1 MSNLLAEQAGPETD
15 RQAGGAA
22 WPTGPTWPTCSTWP
36 ACSTWHRRL
45 LLVIACLLGLAVSSG
60 GWWAFVPHVFLG
72 GNNDFVMTYAGAS
85 LAGSGKLY
93 DVDATLRV
101 ETPLGDSPQFLMY
114 MRFPYCAALVSPLR
128 RLSYR
133 SAYWIWQ
140 GVSLAAV
147 LVFAIFWPAPRRWMT
162 ALACC
167 WSLPLA
173 ACFVMGQDVTLVM
186 AALAVSLALFFRGK
200 PFAAGLVL
208 SLCSIKFHLFLTLPI
223 LILARR
229 WWRFGG
235 GVAAGGAALLGISF
249 LVEGW
254 SWPVQWVRVLRM
266 PVLTPSYSLMPNL
279 NGLFAGLP
287 HAALLAGAGTCAVI
301 AAAWMVMRSGDSAD
315 AFAAMLIGGLLL
327 SYHGFIADATMLVP
341 AGLLLIRNQTWRG
354 YRTVGLVLLS
364 SLAFLPFRLEHPPY
378 RPAAILLLAFVAL
391 AAIPAVPQWWRRV
404 TVPQPSQSCQSI
416 D

>member
-1 MSNLLAEQAGPETD
+1 MSNLPAEQAGPEAD
-15 RQAGGAA
+15 RRAGGTD
-22 WPTGPTWPTCSTWP
+22 WPTSPTCTFTW
-36 ACSTWHRRL
+36 RQRL
-45 LLVIACLLGLAVSSG
+45 LLGIACLLGLAVTSS

-133 SAYWIWQ
+133 SAYWTWQ
-140 GVSLAAV
+140 AVSLAAV

-167 WSLPLA
+167 WSLPLV
-173 ACFVMGQDVTLVM
+173 ACFVMGQDITLVM

-208 SLCSIKFHLFLTLPI
+208 SLCSIKFHLFLTLPL
-223 LILARR
+223 LILTRR

-235 GVAAGGAALLGISF
+235 GLAAGGAALLGISF

-254 SWPVQWVRVLRM
+254 SWPVEWARVLRM

-279 NGLFAGLP
+279 NGLVAGQPHAGL
-287 HAALLAGAGTCAVI
+287 LIGAGACAVI
-301 AAAWMVMRSGDSAD
+301 AAAWAVMRAGEPTD

-327 SYHGFIADATMLVP
+327 SYHGFIADAAMLVP

-354 YRTVGLVLLS
+354 YRMVGLVLLS
-364 SLAFLPFRLEHPPY
+364 SLAFLPFRSEHPPY
-378 RPAAILLLAFVAL
+378 RPAAILLLAFAAM

-404 TVPQPSQSCQSI
+404 TAPQPSQSCQSI

>member
-1 MSNLLAEQAGPETD
+1 MSNLPAEQAGPEAD

-22 WPTGPTWPTCSTWP
+22 WPDSPTWPTCSTF
-36 ACSTWHRRL
+36 RQRL
-45 LLVIACLLGLAVSSG
+45 LLVIACLLGLAVSSS

-101 ETPLGDSPQFLMY
+101 EAPLGDSPQFLMY
-114 MRFPYCAALVSPLR
+114 PRFPYYAALVSPLR
-128 RLSYR
+128 RLGYR
-133 SAYWIWQ
+133 SAYWTWQ
-140 GVSLAAV
+140 CVSLAAV
-147 LVFAIFWPAPRRWMT
+147 VVFAIFWPAPRRWMT

-167 WSLPLA
+167 WSLPLV
-173 ACFVMGQDVTLVM
+173 ACFVMGQDITLVM
-186 AALAVSLALFFRGK
+186 AALAVSLALFFCGK
-200 PFAAGLVL
+200 HFAAGLAL
-208 SLCSIKFHLFLTLPI
+208 SLCSIKLHLFLTLPL
-223 LILARR
+223 LILTRR
-229 WWRFGG
+229 WWRLGG
-235 GVAAGGAALLGISF
+235 GLAAGGGALLGISF

-254 SWPVQWVRVLRM
+254 SWPVQWARVLRM

-287 HAALLAGAGTCAVI
+287 HAALLVVAGMCAV
-301 AAAWMVMRSGDSAD
+301 AVAAWLVMRAGDSAD

-327 SYHGFIADATMLVP
+327 SYHAFIADAAILAP
-341 AGLLLIRNQTWRG
+341 AGLLLIVNQTWPG
-354 YRTVGLVLLS
+354 YRMAGLVLLS

-378 RPAAILLLAFVAL
+378 PPAAILLLALAAL
-391 AAIPAVPQWWRRV
+391 AIIPVVPQLSRRV
-404 TVPQPSQSCQSI
+404 TAPQPSQSCQST